1 MIKKKNLFY
10 VTYQNFPADTAN
22 SLQTISN
29 IKYFVRNNINVTLFF
44 PLREAGSSDNLSIIQ
59 NKYTI
64 KENFK
69 VTGINHNLPFGKLN
83 FFNKFFFL
91 ISHYL
96 WSKNTVSNL
105 LKNYKEPDLFI
116 TRSDWVFYFLSKNK
130 KNVIFECHQYSKL
143 RKLLLSKSLKNE
155 KSKII
160 FLNENLKNDYTNQED
175 IRGKSIVLH
184 NAVDFDLFDEKMTK
198 NKNEIIFIG
207 KLTRFNESRNI
218 DFIIKSI
225 IKSSNNFKFKIIGA
239 SEEEKVKISK
249 LLSSIKSKEDIK
261 VLGRLNRKSTIE
273 EIKKA
278 EIGLLIN
285 SDKNEHS
292 TKYTSPLKYFE
303 YLAAGLKILA
313 VDFDSHRKLP
323 FSDNIIFFQD
333 KDFESFKLAL
343 NKVPDYEQKKASS
356 LKEISLD
363 KRVKN
368 IIKFS
373 GI

>member
-116 TRSDWVFYFLSKNK
+116 TRSDWVFYFLSKNE

>member
-116 TRSDWVFYFLSKNK
+116 TRSDWVFYFLSKNE

-239 SEEEKVKISK
+239 SEEEKVKINK
-249 LLSSIKSKEDIK
+249 LLSSIKSKGDIK

>member
-59 NKYTI
+59 NKYEI

-69 VTGINHNLPFGKLN
+69 VTGVNHNLPFGKLN

>member
-116 TRSDWVFYFLSKNK
+116 TRSDWVFYFLSKNE

-160 FLNENLKNDYTNQED
+160 FLNENLKNDYMNQED

-239 SEEEKVKISK
+239 SEEEKVKINK
-249 LLSSIKSKEDIK
+249 LLSSIKSKGDIK

>member
-59 NKYTI
+59 NKYEI

-69 VTGINHNLPFGKLN
+69 VTGVNHNLPFGKLN

-116 TRSDWVFYFLSKNK
+116 TRSDWVFYFLSKNE

-239 SEEEKVKISK
+239 SEEEKVKINK
-249 LLSSIKSKEDIK
+249 LLSSIKSKGDIK

>member
-59 NKYTI
+59 NKYSI

-130 KNVIFECHQYSKL
+130 KNVIFECHQYSKI

>member
-59 NKYTI
+59 NKYEI

-69 VTGINHNLPFGKLN
+69 VTGVNHNLPFGKLN

-105 LKNYKEPDLFI
+105 LKNYKNPDLFI

-130 KNVIFECHQYSKL
+130 KNVIFECHQYSKI